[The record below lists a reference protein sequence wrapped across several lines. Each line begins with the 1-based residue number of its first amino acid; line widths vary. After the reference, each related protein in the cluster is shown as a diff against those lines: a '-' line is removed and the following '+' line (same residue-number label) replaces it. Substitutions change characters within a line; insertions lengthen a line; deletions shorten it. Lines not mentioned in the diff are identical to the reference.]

1 MRIYF
6 LYNVY
11 TLSLFQQKIE
21 MLFSLHSR
29 IQRHTEMN
37 RQEQI
42 RKEQSQ
48 REHRFFCNLAATLA
62 VGNVTPE
69 QACSMIEKLR
79 DQNIF
84 AQDILKPETKAEEQ
98 QKGFN
103 EIAGMFADWKITTEE
118 ACELFV
124 EWIEELKTKAL
135 NGE

>member
-1 MRIYF
+1 
-6 LYNVY
+6 
-11 TLSLFQQKIE
+11 
-21 MLFSLHSR
+21 
-29 IQRHTEMN
+29 MN
-37 RQEQI
+37 REERQQQI
-42 RKEQSQ
+42 RKEQAQ
-48 REHRFFCNLAATLA
+48 REHRFFLNLAATLA

-103 EIAGMFADWKITTEE
+103 EIAGMLADWKITTEE

-124 EWIEELKTKAL
+124 EWIEEWKTKAL